1 MADLETCACCGARV
15 APVRPSVAAR
25 LAFYAAVVPLALML
39 LAYPFLG
46 FLWTFVIPVVMAA
59 GMGIGPLI
67 DAAFAPAICPACD
80 RRFTAVPA
88 EERLPA
94 AQPATILR
102 A

>member
-15 APVRPSVAAR
+15 APVRPSIAAKAAFFAALLPL
-25 LAFYAAVVPLALML
+25 LAML

-67 DAAFAPAICPACD
+67 DAAFAPATCPECH
-80 RRFTAVPA
+80 RRFTAAV

-94 AQPATILR
+94 ARSATILR